1 MCFRQSNLII
11 ALKQFN
17 LMVFLIFWPLIFCR
31 AVSFAEGKTAIFFTL
46 NVKELEKL
54 LVVDVLANFE
64 LLYEFEIF
72 F

>member
-1 MCFRQSNLII
+1 
-11 ALKQFN
+11 
-17 LMVFLIFWPLIFCR
+17 MVFLIFWPLIFCR